1 MTRPRRIRG
10 EPHDRYDPGRAQ
22 KLGNLLTGRVGEH
35 GSVLGVVL
43 CWHYLNSHAGANALT
58 SDDYTVRIEPHGRV
72 IRVRAGQPVLEAA
85 LAAGLNL
92 PHSCKS
98 GHCSSC
104 RARLRTGE
112 VSYPGVRPAGITAAE
127 EEAGNILLCQA
138 RPKTDLVLEARLIAA
153 AADVEIK
160 TLPCRITRLT
170 PLAPDVMQVW
180 LRLPAVETLRFQ
192 PGQYLDVLLEGGR
205 RRSFSIAS
213 PPHDSDLLELHVRRV
228 PGGGFTERLFGG
240 AGSSLTDGA
249 LLRIEGPVG
258 QFIYRRSTSP
268 LLMIAGGT
276 GFAPLKSMLRHIL
289 EDGSDTGERDIHL
302 YWGARG
308 PNDIYEESLALAW
321 MRRYPRFHF
330 TAVLSE
336 SNPTDAGEH
345 RRVGWVHEAVLA
357 DHPDLAGFEVYAAG
371 PPAMIEA
378 IRTSF
383 PRHGLN
389 PDRLYFDSF
398 DYAPDQT
405 PRS

>member
-1 MTRPRRIRG
+1 
-10 EPHDRYDPGRAQ
+10 
-22 KLGNLLTGRVGEH
+22 
-35 GSVLGVVL
+35 
-43 CWHYLNSHAGANALT
+43 LT
-58 SDDYTVRIEPHGRV
+58 SDDYNVRIEPHGRT

-104 RARLRTGE
+104 RARLRSGE
-112 VSYPGVRPAGITAAE
+112 IRYPTVRPAGLTAAE

-138 RPKTDLVLEARLIAA
+138 RPLTDLVLEARLVATV
-153 AADVEIK
+153 ADVEMK
-160 TLPCRITRLT
+160 TLPCRIARMT

-192 PGQYLDVLLEGGR
+192 PGQYLDVLLDGGR

-228 PGGGFTERLFGG
+228 PGGGFTERLFGSAGVPASG
-240 AGSSLTDGA
+240 APAGDHPSPVAPGSGDPLTDGA

-258 QFIYRRSTSP
+258 QFIYRRGTSP

-289 EDGSDTGERDIHL
+289 EDSAESGGRDIHL

-345 RRVGWVHEAVLA
+345 RRLGWVHEAVLA

-378 IRTSF
+378 IRTTF
-383 PRHGLN
+383 PRHGLT
-389 PDRLYFDSF
+389 PERLHFDSF